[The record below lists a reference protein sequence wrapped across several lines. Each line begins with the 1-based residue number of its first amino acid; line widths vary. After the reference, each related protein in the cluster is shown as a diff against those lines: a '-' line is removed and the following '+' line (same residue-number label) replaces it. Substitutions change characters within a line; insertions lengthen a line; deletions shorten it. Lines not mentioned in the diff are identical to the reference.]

1 MSASQSTPTAERPR
15 RSRRPITVPFLAA
28 VLMALLSIQFLL
40 GTYLNLYV
48 TIPAGGN
55 LGAMDLGGLVVLA
68 LHIIL
73 GIMVIGT
80 AGRLTYVASKAHVGR
95 QTALAA
101 IAFIGM
107 VLAFLAGADFTFS
120 SQGNASSFLMAF
132 GFFLG
137 MICSALIVA
146 APHVPRPDAAAADT
160 ASR

>member
-1 MSASQSTPTAERPR
+1 MSASQAAPTAARPR
-15 RSRRPITVPFLAA
+15 RSRRPVTAPFLAA

-55 LGAMDLGGLVVLA
+55 LGAIGVGGLVVLA
-68 LHIIL
+68 LHILL

-80 AGRLTYVASKAHVGR
+80 AGRLTFVASKAHNGR

-120 SQGNASSFLMAF
+120 SQSDASSFLMAF

-146 APHVPRPDAAAADT
+146 GVHMPRPAADSG
-160 ASR
+160 AA

>member
-1 MSASQSTPTAERPR
+1 MTAPPDATSAPR
-15 RSRRPITVPFLAA
+15 RRGRRQVTAPFMAA

-48 TIPAGGN
+48 TIPSGGN
-55 LGAMDLGGLVVLA
+55 LGSLDLGGLAVLI
-68 LHIIL
+68 LHIIV
-73 GIMVIGT
+73 GVAVIGT
-80 AGRLTYVASKAHVGR
+80 AGRLTYVAWKAHNGR

-107 VLAFLAGADFTFS
+107 IVAFLAGADFTFS
-120 SQGNASSFLMAF
+120 SQGNGASFLMAF

-146 APHVPRPDAAAADT
+146 ANHVPRPAAESGAA
-160 ASR
+160 